1 MGSADQAM
9 ILLPVLYMIWI
20 IAPIILMYQGFEGI

>member
-20 IAPIILMYQGFEGI
+20 IARENLVYQGFKGI